1 MSESTTAE
9 ALNEEQDNVNKDDEV
24 NEKLD
29 KPKKIIVN
37 SDLTETELMRILEA
51 ALFSAGQ
58 TLNIERLMDLF
69 PYDKHPGKDAL
80 RSALTA
86 LQEQYMENTSLEL
99 KEVSSGFRFQVRKDY
114 ASWVAKLWEEK
125 PARYSRALLETL
137 SLVAYKQPISRGE
150 IEKIRGVSVSTQIMK
165 TLIEREWVHIVGHRD
180 VPGKPAIYAT
190 TKEFLDYFNLTS
202 LEELPPL
209 AEIKDID
216 KINGELDLPEP
227 AEGEAAK
234 DLTQTDQ
241 AGEKAEQTTSE
252 STSEEESATV
262 VNLEAEED
270 SEVATSKKNPD
281 EVDVAEAMTAEH

>member
-1 MSESTTAE
+1 MDVKT
-9 ALNEEQDNVNKDDEV
+9 L
-24 NEKLD
+24 
-29 KPKKIIVN
+29 KP
-37 SDLTETELMRILEA
+37 ILESLIMA
-51 ALFSAGQ
+51 SAKPIS
-58 TLNIERLMDLF
+58 IERMLSCF
-69 PYDKHPGKDAL
+69 SEKEVPDKKTL
-80 RSALTA
+80 RSALKQ
-86 LQEQYMENTSLEL
+86 LGEDYSKSSVEL

-190 TKEFLDYFNLTS
+190 TKEFLDYFNLQS

-216 KINGELDLPEP
+216 NINGELDLPEP
-227 AEGEAAK
+227 AEGQTAKDQSQTDESEPEQDTSSASAAK
-234 DLTQTDQ
+234 L
-241 AGEKAEQTTSE
+241 
-252 STSEEESATV
+252 TSEEDSATV
-262 VNLEAEED
+262 VNLEADDNSDITTDE
-270 SEVATSKKNPD
+270 KKTD